1 MNKSRS
7 LASSDAGDGN
17 PLLAPW
23 SAAFGVP
30 PFGEIAPEH
39 FLPAF
44 DCAFAAHEAE
54 VDAIAADAAAPSF
67 ANTIEALELSGR
79 PLARVADV
87 FHALAGAHTND
98 ALLAIEREIAP
109 RMSRHWNRIHLNEAL
124 FRRIDALHEAR
135 DLLGLDPEQARVLE
149 RYHVGFTRAGAALAS
164 EAKQRLA
171 EIGERLAALG
181 TSFSQNV
188 LADEQA
194 YALVLEEDDL
204 AGLPDFLRTAA
215 RAAAEERGHNGKY
228 VVTLSRSSVEP
239 FLQFSARRD
248 LREKAFRAWIARGDG
263 GGKTD
268 NKAIIAEIVGLRI
281 ERARLLGFETFAHY
295 RLDDAMAKTPQAVR
309 GLLETV
315 WKPARARA
323 LADRDAMQEL
333 VREEGGN
340 FALAPWDW
348 RHYAEKLRKRHC
360 DLDES
365 EIKPYLQLDNIIAAA
380 FDTAR
385 RLFGLSFRP
394 LQDVPVWHPDVR
406 VWEVR
411 GPDGRHMGLFFG
423 DYFARASKRSGAWM
437 TTLRDQEKLGAR
449 NQAEWVPV
457 SRPDCAPAKEVG
469 ARSDAKPVPTFA
481 DRAPDIRP
489 LVVNVCNFAKGAA
502 GAPSLLSFDD
512 ARTLF
517 HEFGHALHGLLS
529 DVAYPKVSGTNV
541 LTDWVELPSQLYEHW
556 LERPEVLRKFA
567 LHADTGKPMSEDL
580 LERLIAART
589 FNQGFATVE
598 YVASALVDLEF
609 HSLQSADQLDVA
621 AFEQDALSRIGM
633 PAEIVMRHRPPHFGH
648 VFSGGGYAA
657 AYYSYMWS
665 EVLDADAFAA
675 FEETGDVFD
684 VAMAKKLHDNVYA
697 AGGKRDPQDLYRAF
711 RGRLPTAEVLLRK
724 RGFVEAKIAG

>member
-1 MNKSRS
+1 MNKPPSP
-7 LASSDAGDGN
+7 ATATADN
-17 PLLAPW
+17 PLLTPW
-23 SAAFGVP
+23 DAEFGVP
-30 PFGEIAPEH
+30 PFDAIAPEH
-39 FLPAF
+39 FMPAF
-44 DCAFAAHEAE
+44 DRAFAAHAAE
-54 VDAIAADAAAPSF
+54 VETIAAAAVEPSF

-79 PLARVADV
+79 ALSRVADV
-87 FHALAGAHTND
+87 FHVLAGAHTND
-98 ALLAIEREIAP
+98 ALLAVEREIAP
-109 RMSRHWNRIHLNEAL
+109 RMAQHWNRIHLNEAL
-124 FRRIDALHEAR
+124 FRRIDVLWQAR
-135 DLLGLDPEQARVLE
+135 DRLGLDAEQARVLE
-149 RYHVGFTRAGAALAS
+149 RYHVGFTRAGAALAP
-164 EAKQRLA
+164 EAKKRLA

-181 TSFSQNV
+181 TAFGQNV

-194 YALVLEEDDL
+194 YALELEEGDL
-204 AGLPDFLRTAA
+204 AGLPDFVRAA
-215 RAAAEERGHNGKY
+215 AYAAAEERGLAGKH
-228 VVTLSRSSVEP
+228 VITLSRSSVEP

-263 GGKTD
+263 GNKTD
-268 NKAIIAEIVGLRI
+268 NKANIAEIIALRI
-281 ERARLLGFETFAHY
+281 ERAHLLGYDTFARY

-309 GLLETV
+309 SLLETV

-348 RHYAEKLRKRHC
+348 RYYAEKLRKRRC

-380 FDTAR
+380 FDTAQ
-385 RLFGLSFRP
+385 RLFGLSFRR
-394 LQDVPVWHPDVR
+394 LDDVKVWHPDVR

-411 GPDGRHMGLFFG
+411 GAEDRHMGLFFG
-423 DYFARASKRSGAWM
+423 DYFARASKHSGAWM
-437 TTLRDQEKLGAR
+437 TTLRDQEKLLG
-449 NQAEWVPV
+449 
-457 SRPDCAPAKEVG
+457 
-469 ARSDAKPVPTFA
+469 
-481 DRAPDIRP
+481 DIRP
-489 LVVNVCNFAKGAA
+489 LVVNVCNFSKGAE
-502 GAPSLLSFDD
+502 GEPSLLSFDD

-529 DVAYPKVSGTNV
+529 DVTYPKISGTSV

-567 LHADTGKPMSEDL
+567 LHAGSGEPMSEDL
-580 LERLIAART
+580 LRRVLAART

-609 HSLQSADQLDVA
+609 HSLQSAEKLDVTT
-621 AFEQDALSRIGM
+621 FEQDELKRIGM

-675 FEETGDVFD
+675 FEEADDIFD
-684 VAMAKKLHDNVYA
+684 AATAKKLLDNVFA
-697 AGGKRDPQDLYRAF
+697 AGGKRDPEELYKAF
-711 RGRLPTAEVLLRK
+711 RGRLPTADALLKK
-724 RGFVEAKIAG
+724 RGFIDAAATG